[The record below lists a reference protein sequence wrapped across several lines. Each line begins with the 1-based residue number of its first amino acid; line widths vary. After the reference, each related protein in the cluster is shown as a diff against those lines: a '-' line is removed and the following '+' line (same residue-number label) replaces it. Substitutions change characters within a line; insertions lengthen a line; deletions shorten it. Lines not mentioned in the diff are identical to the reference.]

1 MEHFQILF
9 NLNHLET
16 LYCVVDIETTGN
28 RMSGNRMT
36 EICIVRMKGSEILD
50 KYTTLIDPE
59 VLIPD
64 YITTL
69 TGIDNELVASAP
81 VFADVAEEILEFTR
95 DCVFVAHN
103 VNFDYNVLRNEFKRL
118 NHDFK
123 RKKVCTV
130 RLSRELIPDERSYSL
145 GKLCDSIGIP
155 LNNRHRAEG
164 DTDATVILF
173 QKLLAIDEDGAIFSK
188 FVKGAFKEGTFPPH
202 LDRSQ
207 FDKLPDAPG
216 VYIFKDRAQKVIYV
230 GKAISLRKRVLSHF
244 YSKTSKSYL
253 MCQEIHHIE
262 HIETGNELVA
272 LLQESDLIKKYYPKF
287 NVVQKKPKPAYQILH
302 YKNQLG
308 VIQFAVGLVKSYDYS
323 VVTHYN
329 RAHAV
334 EQLEQLCADF
344 NLCPRYCSFKTQED
358 CTSHYKLKSCKGI
371 CKKEELVSLYNL
383 RANQAIE
390 SLHNQNPNYLIKQ
403 PGRTHEESC
412 FILVR
417 DGEYQGYGYIDNH
430 TAIANL
436 SDCEDYI
443 DRKAANFH
451 TNQIIRAYL
460 KKYGEQNV
468 IHEEMNLTA

>member
-1 MEHFQILF
+1 M
-9 NLNHLET
+9 NHLEN

-36 EICIVRMKGSEILD
+36 EICIVRMRGDTVLD
-50 KYTTLIDPE
+50 KYSTLIDPE

-69 TGIDNELVASAP
+69 TGIDNAMVASAP
-81 VFADVAEEILEFTR
+81 VFADVAEDILNFTK
-95 DCVFVAHN
+95 DCIFVAHN
-103 VNFDYNVLRNEFKRL
+103 VNFDYNVLRNEFKRID
-118 NHDFK
+118 HDFK
-123 RKKVCTV
+123 RKKLCTV
-130 RLSRELIPDERSYSL
+130 RLSRELIPGMNSYSL
-145 GKLCDSIGIP
+145 GKLCDAIDIP
-155 LNNRHRAEG
+155 LINRHRAEG

-173 QKLLAIDEDGAIFSK
+173 QKLLTMDKDGAVFDK
-188 FVKGAFKEGTFPPH
+188 FVKGTFKEGTFPPH
-202 LDRSQ
+202 LERSQ
-207 FDKLPDAPG
+207 FDELPETAG
-216 VYIFKDRAQKVIYV
+216 VYIFKDKGHKIIYI
-230 GKAISLRKRVLSHF
+230 GKAINIRKRVLSHF

-253 MCQEIHHIE
+253 MCQEIFYIDHIV
-262 HIETGNELVA
+262 TGNELVA
-272 LLQESDLIKKYYPKF
+272 LLQESDLIKKHYPRF

-308 VIQFAVGLVKSYDYS
+308 IIQFAVGLVKSYDYS

-334 EQLEQLCADF
+334 EQLEQLCANH

-358 CTSHYKLKSCKGI
+358 CTSHYKLKNCKGV

-383 RANQAIE
+383 RAQQAIE
-390 SLHNQNPNYLIKQ
+390 SLHNQNPNYIIKQ

-412 FILVR
+412 FILIK
-417 DGEYQGYGYIDNH
+417 DGEYQGYGYVDRYATINS
-430 TAIANL
+430 L
-436 SDCEDYI
+436 SDCEDFI
-443 DRKAANFH
+443 DRKVANFH

-468 IHEEMNLTA
+468 IYEENAVEL

>member
-1 MEHFQILF
+1 M
-9 NLNHLET
+9 NHLEN

-36 EICIVRMKGSEILD
+36 EICIVRMRGDTILD
-50 KYTTLIDPE
+50 KYSSLIDPE

-69 TGIDNELVASAP
+69 TGIDNAMVANAP
-81 VFADVAEEILEFTR
+81 VFADVAEEILNFTK
-95 DCVFVAHN
+95 DCIFVAHN

-118 NHDFK
+118 HHDFK
-123 RKKVCTV
+123 RKKLCTV
-130 RLSRELIPDERSYSL
+130 RLSRELIPGMRSYSL
-145 GKLCDSIGIP
+145 GKLCDAIGIP
-155 LNNRHRAEG
+155 LINRHRAEG

-173 QKLLAIDEDGAIFSK
+173 KKLLAIDDDGVTFDK
-188 FVKGAFKEGTFPPH
+188 FIKGTFKEGTFPPH
-202 LDRSQ
+202 LERSQ
-207 FDKLPDAPG
+207 FDELPETAG
-216 VYIFKDRAQKVIYV
+216 VYIFKDKGHKIIYI
-230 GKAISLRKRVLSHF
+230 GKAINIRKRVLSHF

-253 MCQEIHHIE
+253 MCQEIFHID
-262 HIETGNELVA
+262 HIVTGNELVA
-272 LLQESDLIKKYYPKF
+272 LLQESDLIKKHYPQF

-308 VIQFAVGLVKSYDYS
+308 IIQFAVGLVKSYDYS

-334 EQLEQLCADF
+334 EQLEQLCADY
-344 NLCPRYCSFKTQED
+344 NLCPRYCSFKTKED
-358 CTSHYKLKSCKGI
+358 CTSHYKLKNCKGV

-383 RANQAIE
+383 RAQQAIE
-390 SLHNQNPNYLIKQ
+390 SLHNQNPNYIIKQ

-412 FILVR
+412 FILVK
-417 DGEYQGYGYIDNH
+417 DGEYQGYGYVDRYATINS
-430 TAIANL
+430 L
-436 SDCEDYI
+436 SDCEDFI

-468 IHEEMNLTA
+468 IHEEIAAEL

>member
-1 MEHFQILF
+1 MEHFQINQL
-9 NLNHLET
+9 LNHLET

-36 EICIVRMKGSEILD
+36 EICAVRMRGSEVLE

-81 VFADVAEEILEFTR
+81 LFSEVAEDILGITR

-118 NHDFK
+118 GHDFK
-123 RKKVCTV
+123 RKKLCTV
-130 RLSRELIPDERSYSL
+130 RLSRELIPDQRSYSL

-155 LNNRHRAEG
+155 LSNRHRAEG

-173 QKLLAIDEDGAIFSK
+173 QKLVDIDEEGTTFSK

-207 FDKLPDAPG
+207 FDQLPDAPG
-216 VYIFKDRAQKVIYV
+216 VYIFKNQAQKVIYV

-253 MCQEIHHIE
+253 MCQDIFHIE

-308 VIQFAVGLVKSYDYS
+308 IIQFAVGLVKSYDYK

-344 NLCPRYCSFKTQED
+344 NLCPRYCSFNTVDD
-358 CTSHYKLKSCKGI
+358 CTSHYKLKDCKGV

-383 RANQAIE
+383 RAQQAIA
-390 SLHNQNPNYLIKQ
+390 SLQNQNPNYLIKQ
-403 PGRTHEESC
+403 PGRTIEESC
-412 FILVR
+412 FVLVR
-417 DGEYQGYGYIDNH
+417 DGEYQGYGYIDIH
-430 TAIANL
+430 TSITCL
-436 SDCEDYI
+436 DDCEDFI
-443 DRKAANFH
+443 ERKAANFH
-451 TNQIIRAYL
+451 TNQIIRSYL
-460 KKYGEQNV
+460 KKYGEQHV
-468 IHEEMNLTA
+468 IHEAYSVTA

>member
-1 MEHFQILF
+1 M
-9 NLNHLET
+9 NHLEN
-16 LYCVVDIETTGN
+16 LYCVVDIETTGI

-36 EICIVRMKGSEILD
+36 EICIVRMRGDTILD
-50 KYTTLIDPE
+50 KYSSLIDPE

-69 TGIDNELVASAP
+69 TGIDNAMVASAP
-81 VFADVAEEILEFTR
+81 VFADVAEEILSFTK
-95 DCVFVAHN
+95 DCIFVAHN

-118 NHDFK
+118 HHDFN
-123 RKKVCTV
+123 RKKLCTV
-130 RLSRELIPDERSYSL
+130 RLSRELIPGLRSYSL
-145 GKLCDSIGIP
+145 GKLCDAINIP
-155 LNNRHRAEG
+155 LINRHRAEG

-173 QKLLAIDEDGAIFSK
+173 KKLLAIDDNGETFDK
-188 FVKGAFKEGTFPPH
+188 FIKGTFKEGTFPPH
-202 LDRSQ
+202 LERSQ
-207 FDKLPDAPG
+207 FDELPETAG
-216 VYIFKDRAQKVIYV
+216 VYIFKDKGHKIIYI
-230 GKAISLRKRVLSHF
+230 GKASNIRKRVLSHF

-253 MCQEIHHIE
+253 MCQEIFHID
-262 HIETGNELVA
+262 HIVTGNELVA
-272 LLQESDLIKKYYPKF
+272 LLQESDLIKKHYPRF

-308 VIQFAVGLVKSYDYS
+308 IVQFAVGLVKSYDYS

-334 EQLEQLCADF
+334 EQLEQLCADY
-344 NLCPRYCSFKTQED
+344 NLCPRYCSFKTKED
-358 CTSHYKLKSCKGI
+358 CTSHYKLKNCKGV

-383 RANQAIE
+383 RAQQAIE
-390 SLHNQNPNYLIKQ
+390 SLHNQNPNYIIKQ

-412 FILVR
+412 FILVK
-417 DGEYQGYGYIDNH
+417 DGEYQGYGYVDCYATINS
-430 TAIANL
+430 L
-436 SDCEDYI
+436 SDCEDFI

-468 IHEEMNLTA
+468 IHEEVAVEL

>member
-1 MEHFQILF
+1 M
-9 NLNHLET
+9 NHLEN

-36 EICIVRMKGSEILD
+36 EICIVRMRGDTILD
-50 KYTTLIDPE
+50 KYSSLIDPE

-69 TGIDNELVASAP
+69 TGIDNAMVASAP
-81 VFADVAEEILEFTR
+81 VFADVAEEILSFTK
-95 DCVFVAHN
+95 DCIFVAHN

-118 NHDFK
+118 HHDFN
-123 RKKVCTV
+123 RKKLCTV
-130 RLSRELIPDERSYSL
+130 RLSRELIPGMRSYSL
-145 GKLCDSIGIP
+145 GKLCDAIDIP
-155 LNNRHRAEG
+155 LINRHRAEG

-173 QKLLAIDEDGAIFSK
+173 KKLLAIDDDGVTFDK
-188 FVKGAFKEGTFPPH
+188 FVKDTFKEGTFPPH
-202 LDRSQ
+202 LERSQ
-207 FDKLPDAPG
+207 FDELPETAG
-216 VYIFKDRAQKVIYV
+216 VYIFKDKGHKIIYI
-230 GKAISLRKRVLSHF
+230 GKAINIRKRVLSHF

-253 MCQEIHHIE
+253 MCQEIFHID
-262 HIETGNELVA
+262 HIVTGNELVA
-272 LLQESDLIKKYYPKF
+272 LLQESDLIKKHYPRF

-308 VIQFAVGLVKSYDYS
+308 IVQFAVGLVKSYDYS

-334 EQLEQLCADF
+334 EQLEQLCADY
-344 NLCPRYCSFKTQED
+344 NLCPRYCSFKTKED
-358 CTSHYKLKSCKGI
+358 CTSHYKLKNCKGV

-383 RANQAIE
+383 RAQQAIE
-390 SLHNQNPNYLIKQ
+390 SLHNQNPNYIIKQ

-412 FILVR
+412 FILVK
-417 DGEYQGYGYIDNH
+417 DGEYQGYGYVDRYATINS
-430 TAIANL
+430 L
-436 SDCEDYI
+436 SDCEDFI

-468 IHEEMNLTA
+468 IHEEVAVEL

>member
-1 MEHFQILF
+1 MKA
-9 NLNHLET
+9 LED
-16 LYCVVDIETTGN
+16 LYCIVDIETTGN

-36 EICIVRMKGSEILD
+36 EICAVRMRGSEVLE

-59 VLIPD
+59 VLIPE

-81 VFADVAEEILEFTR
+81 LFSEVAADILNITR

-118 NHDFK
+118 GHDFK
-123 RKKVCTV
+123 RKKLCTL
-130 RLSRELIPDERSYSL
+130 RLSRELIPDQRSYSL

-155 LNNRHRAEG
+155 LSNRHRAEG
-164 DTDATVILF
+164 DTDATVLLF
-173 QKLLAIDEDGAIFSK
+173 QKLQAIDQAGTTFNK
-188 FVKGAFKEGTFPPH
+188 FIKGAFKEGTFPPH

-207 FDKLPDAPG
+207 FDQLPDSPG
-216 VYIFKDRAQKVIYV
+216 VYIFKNQAQKVIYV

-253 MCQEIHHIE
+253 MCQEIYHIE

-308 VIQFAVGLVKSYDYS
+308 VIQFAVGLVKSYDCT

-344 NLCPRYCSFKTQED
+344 SLCPRYCSFKTQED
-358 CTSHYKLKSCKGI
+358 CTSHYKLKNCKGV
-371 CKKEELVSLYNL
+371 CNKEELISLYNI
-383 RANQAIE
+383 RAQQAIE
-390 SLHNQNPNYLIKQ
+390 SLQSQNPTYVIKQ
-403 PGRTHEESC
+403 PGRTIDEQC
-412 FILVR
+412 IVLVK
-417 DGEYQGYGYIDNH
+417 DGEYQGYGYVDH
-430 TAIANL
+430 QESVSTF
-436 SDCEDYI
+436 SDCENFI

-451 TNQIIRAYL
+451 TNQILRSYL
-460 KKYGEQNV
+460 NKYGEQHV
-468 IHEEMNLTA
+468 VFR